1 MKYKNLT
8 NKHLEI
14 HLQISYNIIL
24 TFLLSVLTT
33 TTFAQTGI
41 IKGTIHTQN
50 NRPAKN
56 VVVKLNGSKE
66 KEVDSLGRY
75 EFHNLDAKSYEV
87 TVKHISFASQVSTIH
102 LKAGETRILDFILE
116 DDKKTIQEVLVSAKK
131 PIVEHQ
137 LSNSLRVQVPL
148 LELSQNVQT
157 INSEV
162 IAKQQAFNLSDGV
175 FRNISGVSRQTHWN
189 DMYVNIH
196 MRGSQIQAFR
206 NGMNIVSS
214 FWSPLSEDMA
224 TVERIEFVKGP
235 AGFMMS
241 SGDPAGIYNVVT
253 KKPTGIQH
261 AEVTIS
267 LGSFE
272 NYRSTL
278 DLDGNLSKDGKLLYR
293 LNIAGSSKASF
304 RPNEDNKRLVIAPVL
319 SYKLNNKTIATF
331 EYTYQKAKMTDVGS
345 GYVMSPNGFK
355 SLPRETT
362 FIQKGTQPFNVDEHS
377 TFLTIEH
384 QLSSSWKFTAQG
396 SYFNY
401 NQTGASSWPKDIF
414 PDGKVIRKSD
424 IWDAKSTMVLAQA
437 FLNGDF
443 ETGSVRH
450 SVLAGIDLGS
460 KDYIAD
466 WNQSIVLD
474 SLNGGEFDPKN
485 PVYGFD
491 FGPQSFDRS
500 LSLEERAARGGGSMN
515 TKYSSVYVQ
524 DQLGFFDNKLRLTLA
539 ARYTSMAVG
548 TWGGTPIKNDKI
560 TPRVGVS
567 YSIVKNTSVYG
578 LLDQTFLP
586 QQGILFDGSK
596 VKPITGNNYEL
607 GLKRDWFGGK
617 WNSTLSFYQI
627 TKNHE
632 ITSYGPD
639 PKMSVEVGQ
648 KKIKGIEFDLRGEI
662 TKGLNLIANYA
673 YTDGKVS
680 KVNEGVDQFFVGQ
693 ILDGADKHIANL
705 WMDYEISQGKAKG
718 LAFQFGGYSNIDR
731 ATEYYS
737 QEFKERNIEDYF
749 RFDAG
754 MGYRRDKFSINLN
767 VQNLFDKYLIDGGSF
782 YTDYFNTAV
791 YSWQAGAPRN
801 YRLSFSY
808 KF

>member
-1 MKYKNLT
+1 MKYRNLSIGAGDLHFASRL
-8 NKHLEI
+8 NMVLA
-14 HLQISYNIIL
+14 LVFS
-24 TFLLSVLTT
+24 LLSTAA
-33 TTFAQTGI
+33 FAQTGVI
-41 IKGTIHTQN
+41 RGNILTKN

-56 VVVKLNGSKE
+56 VVVKLNGSQE

-75 EFHNLDAKSYEV
+75 EFQALAAKSYEIRAQ
-87 TVKHISFASQVSTIH
+87 HISFASQVTTIN
-102 LKAGETRILDFILE
+102 LKEGETRILDFILQE
-116 DDKKTIQEVLVSAKK
+116 DKNTIQEVLVSAKK

-137 LSNSLRVQVPL
+137 LSNSLRVQVPI

-157 INSEV
+157 INSEA
-162 IAKQQAFNLSDGV
+162 IAKQQAFNLSDGIY
-175 FRNISGVSRQTHWN
+175 RNISGVSRQTHWN

-214 FWSPLSEDMA
+214 YWSPLSEDMA
-224 TVERIEFVKGP
+224 TVEKIEFVKGP

-253 KKPTGIQH
+253 KKPSGTEH
-261 AEVTIS
+261 AEVTMS

-278 DLDGNLSKDGKLLYR
+278 DLDGKLSQDGKLLYR

-304 RPNEDNKRLVIAPVL
+304 RANEDNKRLVIAPVL
-319 SYKLNNKTIATF
+319 SYRLNTKTLATF
-331 EYTYQKAKMTDVGS
+331 EYTYQKARMTDVGS
-345 GYVMSPNGFK
+345 AYVMSPEGFG

-362 FIQKGTQPFNVDEHS
+362 FTQKGTEPFNVDEHS
-377 TFLTIEH
+377 TFLTVEH
-384 QLSSSWKFTAQG
+384 QLSSAWKLTAQG
-396 SYFNY
+396 SFFSY
-401 NQTGASSWPKDIF
+401 NQTGASSWPQDIF

-437 FLNGDF
+437 FLNGNF
-443 ETGSVRH
+443 RTGAIEH
-450 SVLAGIDLGS
+450 QVLAGIDLGS

-474 SLNGGEFDPKN
+474 SLNGGQFDPKN

-500 LSLEERAARGGGSMN
+500 LSLQERAARGGGSMN
-515 TKYSSVYVQ
+515 TKYSSMYVQ
-524 DQLGFFDNKLRLTLA
+524 DQLGFFDNSLRLTLA

-548 TWGGTPIKNDKI
+548 TWGGTPVKNEKI
-560 TPRVGVS
+560 TPRIGLS
-567 YSIVKNTSVYG
+567 YSIDKNTAVYG
-578 LLDQTFLP
+578 LLDQSFLP

-607 GLKRDWFGGK
+607 GIKREWFGGK
-617 WNSTLSFYQI
+617 WNSTLALYQI
-627 TKNHE
+627 TKNNE

-648 KKIKGIEFDLRGEI
+648 KRIRGIEFDIRGEI

-680 KVNEGVDQFFVGQ
+680 KVNQGADQFFVGQ
-693 ILDGADKHIANL
+693 VLDGADKHIANL
-705 WMDYEISQGKAKG
+705 WLDYEIIHGRARG
-718 LAFQFGGYSNIDR
+718 LAFQLGGYSNMDR

-737 QEFKERNIEDYF
+737 QEFKDRNIEDYF
-749 RFDAG
+749 RLDAG
-754 MGYRRDKFSINLN
+754 MGYRTEKFSINLN
-767 VQNLFDKYLIDGGSF
+767 VQNLLDKYLIDGGSY
-782 YTDYFNTAV
+782 YTDYFTTPV